1 MTSGETI
8 VAGLAVGAGSLVA
21 QMLGVTPGALFAA
34 VAACFLG
41 APAAPASGAV
51 RALGT
56 FLASVIL
63 TCHAAA
69 GVGALAGVYWP
80 GLAAHEHRVQA
91 LAAVVIGVALHI
103 LLSHLPA
110 IVGRLLERVKLIGEG
125 AK

>member
-34 VAACFLG
+34 VAACFIG
-41 APAAPASGAV
+41 APFAPASGIA

-56 FLASVIL
+56 FLASVVV

-69 GVGALAGVYWP
+69 GVAALAGVYWP
-80 GLAAHEHRVQA
+80 SVAAHETRIQA
-91 LAAVVIGVALHI
+91 LAAVGIGVALHI
-103 LLSHLPA
+103 LLSHAPA
-110 IVGRLLERVKLIGEG
+110 IVVRVLVRIKLIGEP